1 MAAGAGGRV
10 TVDPDIVH
18 VIEAGYR
25 AFSDGGGFGDF
36 EALMDPDIE
45 WVEGGV
51 SPSAGTHRGR
61 ESFVEWARSW
71 TESFE
76 EFRIV
81 PVEALVEG
89 DAVVLVLRQSGRGR
103 GSGVP
108 FEIEL
113 VHVWRIRGLSAVGW
127 ESYRTLDLA
136 QAALRSP
143 SSD

>member
-1 MAAGAGGRV
+1 M
-10 TVDPDIVH
+10 TVDPDIAR

-36 EALMDPDIE
+36 QALMDPDME
-45 WVEGGV
+45 WVEGGI

-61 ESFVEWARSW
+61 DSFVEWARSW

-76 EFRIV
+76 DFRIQ
-81 PVEALVEG
+81 PVQVFVEG
-89 DAVVLVLRQSGRGR
+89 DHVVLVLHQSGRGR

-113 VHVWRIRGLSAVGW
+113 VHAWRIRGLSAVGW
-127 ESYRTLDLA
+127 ESYRTLELA
-136 QAALRSP
+136 LAALRSP